1 VEIAAGAIVNP
12 RCHPDFAAGRIAARL
27 QGEGLPEEADATA
40 ADLRARW
47 RRRGLRAFDAGQD
60 AGAA

>member
-27 QGEGLPEEADATA
+27 QGEGLPEETDATA
-40 ADLRARW
+40 ADLRAR
-47 RRRGLRAFDAGQD
+47 RRGLRPFDAGQD